1 MHRRIGRYRLLAR
14 RSRPGSLQA
23 CSDSSPVSE
32 RPRTTYLS
40 EHCIPVSSADTRRA
54 VAFINNGLMYLF
66 SNFRYYLE
74 GRQIEYFQNVG
85 ITTTIHNY
93 LTKSRNYA
101 GGSWFWLP
109 DRGTTAADAHNEPWR
124 TRNLFVNPQAAER
137 PVDRRYR
144 SIAPSTCTPPLRF
157 FTGRMP
163 FLPPNQQRQSTEGK
177 NNKNNFFSLAACST
191 HQRGGGG
198 RRQLRFARHHESAE
212 CAAAHLHHR
221 RAGRR
226 RRHRQRPHDTRGTE
240 SRADGSRARRHYHVL
255 VLRLTVVVVA
265 AAAAAAAAT
274 DRKSGS
280 CD

>member
-1 MHRRIGRYRLLAR
+1 MARPRAGCAVSCGPSHLLLTAPAPASRGTPPPADRPTNPVQQLHRAISALQLMHRRIGRYRLLAR

-40 EHCIPVSSADTRRA
+40 EHCTPISSADTRRA

-74 GRQIEYFQNVG
+74 RRQIEYVQNVG

-124 TRNLFVNPQAAER
+124 TSNLFVNPQAAER

-144 SIAPSTCTPPLRF
+144 SIAPSTSTPPLSF

-163 FLPPNQQRQSTEGK
+163 FLPPNQQRQSTD
-177 NNKNNFFSLAACST
+177 T
-191 HQRGGGG
+191 HT
-198 RRQLRFARHHESAE
+198 HTH
-212 CAAAHLHHR
+212 
-221 RAGRR
+221 
-226 RRHRQRPHDTRGTE
+226 T
-240 SRADGSRARRHYHVL
+240 
-255 VLRLTVVVVA
+255 RLTA
-265 AAAAAAAAT
+265 LCP
-274 DRKSGS
+274 GLPG
-280 CD
+280 